1 MGRGLLECDAVFQR
15 AVEECNEEFRA
26 LSGISITSELKASQE
41 KSRLDE
47 TIVAQPATFALQLGL
62 AARWKAWGVTPTA
75 VIGHSIGEMAA
86 SYISGALSLPDAVR
100 VVHHRSRL
108 QEQTRLQ
115 GGMAAIGL
123 SAKAVANII
132 DELQFDLEIA
142 AVNAPELLTI
152 AGGRPELQRFLAEL
166 SLSRRDTFTRLLQ
179 VDYAFHSRQMDPFE
193 KELRDNLEGVSSR
206 RPDIPMYSTVT
217 GRPIE
222 PDELSGKYWWRNMRC
237 PVLFKDAAEAMI
249 DEGFN
254 TFVELGA
261 HPALTPPLR
270 SCLAH
275 RGREGTVVG
284 SLHRGT
290 ADAAA
295 MSMAFAELHV
305 SGVPTDW
312 TQLVPSDWNF
322 VDLPGQ
328 RFEKSRYWSESEESR
343 AARFDGPVHPLL
355 GYRLKT
361 FRPTWQSYLS
371 DETPSYLGDHRV
383 DGSVIFPAAGY
394 VELILAAAR
403 EVLGDPPWEL
413 DDIRF
418 HDALVLV
425 PNNIVLV
432 QTSVDP
438 QRGVIEVLSR
448 IRGRDDEWML
458 RASARARTWTGPDP
472 KLKLWQ
478 PELAP
483 PAHLDGLR
491 FYRKLRHEGH
501 DFGPAFRGVNAL
513 WREQRDVL
521 GLIRLPREAGSPAG
535 YNLHPSLLDS
545 CFQII
550 RGFRDLKDSDDEDAA
565 MALPVSIARLRFC
578 RSPAKNLFSRA
589 VATSDDPSEIKSD
602 LTIIDEAGNIIA
614 AIEGFTCRR
623 VARQTKK
630 NLKCKLKPRYT
641 ANIGSHSPFPSR
653 CPNLQTFWS
662 SGPQRTKS
670 VGFCLAIGEEQPQS

>member
-1 MGRGLLECDAVFQR
+1 MKQLWRNLPRLR
-15 AVEECNEEFRA
+15 
-26 LSGISITSELKASQE
+26 SSSASLHAG
-41 KSRLDE
+41 KH
-47 TIVAQPATFALQLGL
+47 
-62 AARWKAWGVTPTA
+62 GVTPTA

-123 SAKAVANII
+123 SAKAVTNII

-193 KELRDNLEGVSSR
+193 QELRDNLEGVSSR

-295 MSMAFAELHV
+295 MSMALAELHV

-322 VDLPGQ
+322 VNLPGQ
-328 RFEKSRYWSESEESR
+328 QFEKSRYWSEIR
-343 AARFDGPVHPLL
+343 
-355 GYRLKT
+355 
-361 FRPTWQSYLS
+361 
-371 DETPSYLGDHRV
+371 RV
-383 DGSVIFPAAGY
+383 P
-394 VELILAAAR
+394 
-403 EVLGDPPWEL
+403 
-413 DDIRF
+413 
-418 HDALVLV
+418 
-425 PNNIVLV
+425 
-432 QTSVDP
+432 
-438 QRGVIEVLSR
+438 
-448 IRGRDDEWML
+448 
-458 RASARARTWTGPDP
+458 
-472 KLKLWQ
+472 
-478 PELAP
+478 
-483 PAHLDGLR
+483 
-491 FYRKLRHEGH
+491 
-501 DFGPAFRGVNAL
+501 
-513 WREQRDVL
+513 
-521 GLIRLPREAGSPAG
+521 
-535 YNLHPSLLDS
+535 
-545 CFQII
+545 C
-550 RGFRDLKDSDDEDAA
+550 
-565 MALPVSIARLRFC
+565 
-578 RSPAKNLFSRA
+578 RA
-589 VATSDDPSEIKSD
+589 V
-602 LTIIDEAGNIIA
+602 
-614 AIEGFTCRR
+614 
-623 VARQTKK
+623 
-630 NLKCKLKPRYT
+630 
-641 ANIGSHSPFPSR
+641 
-653 CPNLQTFWS
+653 
-662 SGPQRTKS
+662 
-670 VGFCLAIGEEQPQS
+670 